1 MAIAFY
7 PGDHFGP
14 KYKGGLFI
22 AFHGSWNRAPLPQG
36 GDQVTFVPFANGRPT
51 GEYSTFATEK
61 GSPTSL
67 RASGVAVAPDG
78 SLYIAADQ
86 NGKIWKVT
94 KRG

>member
-1 MAIAFY
+1 M
-7 PGDHFGP
+7 
-14 KYKGGLFI
+14 
-22 AFHGSWNRAPLPQG
+22 
-36 GDQVTFVPFANGRPT
+36 TFVPFANGRPT

-67 RASGVAVAPDG
+67 RASGVALAPDG